1 MNWSFLFSPV
11 RLDANGSFIE
21 DKTGKYRLDKDDLLI
36 DNIPA
41 GISVPILEAT
51 VPALLKQRKFV

>member
-1 MNWSFLFSPV
+1 MNWSFLFPPV

-36 DNIPA
+36 ENISA
-41 GISVPILEAT
+41 GISVPNLAAT
-51 VPALLKQRKFV
+51 VPTLLKQRKFV

>member
-21 DKTGKYRLDKDDLLI
+21 DKTGKCRLDKDDLLI
-36 DNIPA
+36 DNIPV

>member
-11 RLDANGSFIE
+11 GLDANGSFIE

-36 DNIPA
+36 ENISA
-41 GISVPILEAT
+41 GISVPNLAAT
-51 VPALLKQRKFV
+51 VPTLLKQRKFV

>member
-11 RLDANGSFIE
+11 RLDAYGSFIE

-36 DNIPA
+36 ENISA
-41 GISVPILEAT
+41 GISVPNLAAT
-51 VPALLKQRKFV
+51 VPTLLKQRKFV

>member
-11 RLDANGSFIE
+11 RLDAYGSFIE

-36 DNIPA
+36 ANIPA
-41 GISVPILEAT
+41 GISVSNLAAT
-51 VPALLKQRKFV
+51 VPTLLKQRKFV

>member
-36 DNIPA
+36 ENISA
-41 GISVPILEAT
+41 GISVPNLAAT
-51 VPALLKQRKFV
+51 VPTLLKQRKFV

>member
-1 MNWSFLFSPV
+1 MNWSFLFPPV

-36 DNIPA
+36 ANIPA
-41 GISVPILEAT
+41 GISVSNLAAT
-51 VPALLKQRKFV
+51 VPTLLKQRKFV

>member
-11 RLDANGSFIE
+11 WLDANGSFIE

-36 DNIPA
+36 DNILV
-41 GISVPILEAT
+41 GISVPILAAT
-51 VPALLKQRKFV
+51 VLALLKQRKFV